1 MQWRRVLKWSHAFML
16 LVGLLA
22 GLQYH
27 LLFPQQPASA
37 TAQRARPRLL
47 YMMPSYT
54 LDQYLSLSKSID
66 SLRDICNAGWDV
78 TVHLQVAN
86 GLNETSSSA
95 YKELKN
101 RMYCAKS
108 NSFMPFIVEGYDKI
122 GFGLNSR
129 HRVYMNEHIDEFD
142 YFAYAEED
150 MIFTISHLN
159 SYIEAMKVLKL
170 TFPKMWARYVVGFLR
185 YEDNVEYNQRVTW
198 EYSLDQI
205 HLARV
210 SPTLAPYIVTNNL
223 NQAIFLFSKDHLRDL
238 HEKCNYLTDIGNN
251 LFYKALRKALNSDWK
266 RLPVGVSEWSSSFQH
281 VLQCGVRRVI
291 PTRNF
296 QSFLIFH
303 STNKARGRVD
313 RRSHVSVSD
322 WVDLIKERM
331 QASIISIEDAYNKI
345 IFEQYNLHLLD
356 KESLANKWGTSK
368 WHWGTEYESPSLVS

>member
-1 MQWRRVLKWSHAFML
+1 MKWSHAFML
-16 LVGLLA
+16 LAGLLL
-22 GLQYH
+22 GLQYR
-27 LLFPQQPASA
+27 LMFPQQPESA
-37 TAQRARPRLL
+37 TAQGARPRLL
-47 YMMPSYT
+47 FMMPSYT
-54 LDQYLSLSKSID
+54 LGQYLSLSKSID
-66 SLRDICNAGWDV
+66 SLKDICNAGWDV

-108 NSFMPFIVEGYDKI
+108 NSFMPFIVEGYDQI

-129 HRVYMNEHIDEFD
+129 HRVYMNEHIEEFD
-142 YFAYAEED
+142 YFAFAEED
-150 MIFTISHLN
+150 MIFSISHLN
-159 SYIEAMKVLKL
+159 SYIDAMKVLKL
-170 TFPKMWARYVVGFLR
+170 TFPKTWARYVVGFLR

-205 HLARV
+205 HLVRV

-223 NQAIFLFSKDHLRDL
+223 NQAIFVFSKDHLRDL

-251 LFYKALRKALNSDWK
+251 LFFKALRKALNSDWK

-291 PTRNF
+291 PTHNF

-313 RRSHVSVSD
+313 RRSHISVSE
-322 WVDLIKERM
+322 WMDLIKERM
-331 QASIISIEDAYNKI
+331 QASIMSIEEAYNKI

-356 KESLANKWGTSK
+356 KESLANKWATSK
-368 WHWGTEYESPSLVS
+368 WYWGAEYESPSLVS

>member
-1 MQWRRVLKWSHAFML
+1 MKWSHAVAL
-16 LVGLLA
+16 LIGLLL
-22 GLQYH
+22 GLQYRMQ
-27 LLFPQQPASA
+27 FSQQRESA
-37 TAQRARPRLL
+37 TTIQGVRPRLL

-54 LDQYLSLSKSID
+54 MSQYLSLSKTVD
-66 SLRDICNAGWDV
+66 SLVDICNAGWDV

-86 GLNETSSSA
+86 GLNDTTSSA

-108 NSFMPFIVEGYDKI
+108 NSLVPLVVEGYDQI

-129 HRVYMNEHIDEFD
+129 HRTYMREHMNEFD

-159 SYIEAMKVLKL
+159 SYIDSMKVLKL
-170 TFPKMWARYVVGFLR
+170 TFPKTWTRYVVGFLR
-185 YEDNVEYNQRVTW
+185 YEDSIEYNQRVTW
-198 EYSLDQI
+198 EYSVDQV
-205 HLARV
+205 HLVRV
-210 SPTLAPYIVTNNL
+210 SPTLPPYIVTNNL
-223 NQAIFLFSKDHLRDL
+223 NQAIFLFTKEHLRDL
-238 HEKCNYLTDIGNN
+238 HEKCNYLTDFGGN
-251 LFYKALRKALNSDWK
+251 LFFRALRKALNSDWK

-291 PTRNF
+291 PTQNF

-313 RRSHVSVSD
+313 RRSHVSVSE
-322 WVDLIKERM
+322 WMELIKDRM
-331 QASIISIEDAYNKI
+331 QARIISIEEAYNKI

-356 KESLANKWGTSK
+356 KESLTNKWGTSR
-368 WHWGTEYESPSLVS
+368 WYWGAEYESPSLGR